1 MSAIFEAVI
10 KTLPNARWFIELRDI
25 DGDRVAECLSVED
38 FAKLL
43 EEWGAD
49 YGHDVNV
56 TWSQEDNVTDLQVHE
71 VRMEMMAYEQK
82 MNEESEGL

>member
-1 MSAIFEAVI
+1 MSAIFESVI
-10 KTLPNARWFIELRDI
+10 KTLPNGRWYIELRDI
-25 DGDRVAECLSVED
+25 EGDREAECLSVED

-56 TWSQEDNVTDLQVHE
+56 TWSQEDNVSELQVHE

-82 MNEESEGL
+82 MNEEGGDL